1 MRDRKKLLDLLSEFS
16 EEQEQVD
23 INYIH
28 DAETFWKSLT
38 VDQQMFCFYAVVRTI
53 TDSELKEDFDSYRKI
68 LYDKFEFPSESYII
82 GMLAGFMELHNH
94 ILRPSEMK
102 EYRKLIHEKR
112 LETKND

>member
-1 MRDRKKLLDLLSEFS
+1 MQERKKLLDLLSELG
-16 EEQEQVD
+16 EEQEKID
-23 INYIH
+23 TNYIH
-28 DAETFWKSLT
+28 DAETFWKSLA
-38 VDQQMFCFYAVVRTI
+38 VDQQLYCFYVVVRTI
-53 TDSELKEDFDSYRKI
+53 TDSELKQDFDSYRKI

-112 LETKND
+112 QETEND

>member
-1 MRDRKKLLDLLSEFS
+1 MQERKKLLDLLSEFS

-23 INYIH
+23 IKYAQ
-28 DAETFWKSLT
+28 DAQTFWKSLT
-38 VDQQMFCFYAVVRTI
+38 PDQQMFCFYAVVRTI

-68 LYDKFEFPSESYII
+68 LYDKFEFPADSYYV

-94 ILRPSEMK
+94 ILKPSEMQ

-112 LETKND
+112 QETEND